1 MSDETVR
8 LIEKTADDLFAA
20 ESETARAALAE
31 GAWPERLWQTFAETG
46 LAQAALPEEAGGAGV
61 VAGLAVLR
69 AAGRH
74 AAPIPVAET
83 MVGTLLCHAASIEAP
98 AGPLSV
104 HALPDG
110 AGVGGVTTLPRVP
123 WARFVSTV
131 VVAAPGEGLASC
143 KPVDIGEG
151 ANLAGEPRDDVT
163 LAGPPDRFVSCPP
176 EVDGFALMA
185 LARAAQLRG
194 AMEHVLA
201 MSVGYAQ
208 DRVQF
213 GRPLARFQAIQHYLA
228 EIAGEAAA
236 TGAAVDAAP
245 QAGTPFAFAAAK
257 SRASQAAGTVARLAH
272 QVHGAIGYTAEHD
285 LHIWTKRLWA
295 WRDECGNEAHWWQVL
310 GAETARGGG
319 AALWPTM
326 VAASGSAVEEAA
338 SGGAVE
344 EAASGSAVE
353 EAASGSAAVEEGGSP

>member
-8 LIEKTADDLFAA
+8 LVEQTADDLFAA
-20 ESETARAALAE
+20 ESEGARETLAE
-31 GAWPERLWQTFAETG
+31 GARPEQLWQSFDETG
-46 LAQAALPEEAGGAGV
+46 LARAALPEEAGGAGLA
-61 VAGLAVLR
+61 AGLAVLR

-83 MVGTLLCHAASIEAP
+83 MVGRLLCHAAGIKAP
-98 AGPLSV
+98 
-104 HALPDG
+104 
-110 AGVGGVTTLPRVP
+110 GGLLTVCASPTGQGDSDSAALPRVP
-123 WARFVSTV
+123 WARFASV
-131 VVAAPGEGLASC
+131 VVIAPADGGLALH
-143 KPVDIGEG
+143 KPIGVIEG

-163 LAGPPDRFVSCPP
+163 LAGPPDRFVAMPP

-201 MSVGYAQ
+201 MSVGYAH

-236 TGAAVDAAP
+236 TGAVVDAAAE
-245 QAGTPFAFAAAK
+245 AGTLFAFAAAK
-257 SRASQAAGTVARLAH
+257 ARASQAAGTVARLAH

-285 LHIWTKRLWA
+285 LHVWTTRLWA
-295 WRDECGNEAHWWQVL
+295 WRDECGNEAHWWRVL

-326 VAASGSAVEEAA
+326 VAAG
-338 SGGAVE
+338 GGA
-344 EAASGSAVE
+344 AP
-353 EAASGSAAVEEGGSP
+353 EEGVSP